1 MDGNTPDKKDRLNM
15 SARWVEIS
23 FFNSFIILFGMLLG
37 LVDLLLFN
45 EDIINFTS
53 GASVGV
59 VQNDS
64 SLGWWRKPWD
74 YLFEN
79 LILALVFFVVELR

>member
-1 MDGNTPDKKDRLNM
+1 M
-15 SARWVEIS
+15 S

-64 SLGWWRKPWD
+64 SLGW
-74 YLFEN
+74 
-79 LILALVFFVVELR
+79 